1 MLRHQFQSFLAIS
14 GFVNSLNG
22 HASLAEYAG

>member
-1 MLRHQFQSFLAIS
+1 MLRHQFHGFLAVS

-22 HASLAEYAG
+22 HASLAEYPS